1 MATSPT
7 PRVRAH
13 RASAVWRTGRA
24 EGQAAPTRSAS
35 CEGKSR
41 LETKGGEAS
50 REHPGHSPPPPSPES
65 GTRAG
70 AAAAAATRRTLNMS
84 GIALSRLAQE
94 RKAWRKDHPFGFVA
108 VPTKNPDGTM
118 NLMNWE
124 CAIPGKKGTPWE
136 GGLFKLR
143 MLFKDDYPSS
153 PPKCKFEPPLFHPNV
168 YPSGTVCL
176 SILEEDKDWRPAITI
191 KQILL
196 GIQELLNEPNI
207 QDPAQAEAYTI
218 YCQNRVEYE
227 KRVRAQ
233 AKKFAPS

>member
-1 MATSPT
+1 M
-7 PRVRAH
+7 
-13 RASAVWRTGRA
+13 
-24 EGQAAPTRSAS
+24 
-35 CEGKSR
+35 
-41 LETKGGEAS
+41 
-50 REHPGHSPPPPSPES
+50 
-65 GTRAG
+65 
-70 AAAAAATRRTLNMS
+70 
-84 GIALSRLAQE
+84 
-94 RKAWRKDHPFGFVA
+94 KAWRKDHPFGFVA

-153 PPKCKFEPPLFHPNV
+153 PPKCNRSPWCREIAFILPDDRCRQKHVSFFPVVQAIEPPLFHPNV

-191 KQILL
+191 KQVR
-196 GIQELLNEPNI
+196 IQELLNEPNI